1 MEDMKTQ
8 ASTTVIIERKAI
20 QPHLIIQALAFT
32 VILYFCVGQ
41 TPPEQSTTMFSVFGR
56 SATLS
61 TTVGNSVLQHTSQQ
75 SGLPTSA
82 LRIVQAKAQTWSDS
96 CLGLGNSGSSCTQ
109 MSVPGWRVTVA
120 GAQRRWIYRTDSS
133 GSLIKLEGST
143 PSPDKGNEVAIA
155 SGKIVQDT
163 GLR

>member
-8 ASTTVIIERKAI
+8 ASTTVTIERKAI
-20 QPHLIIQALAFT
+20 QPRLIIQALAFT

-41 TPPEQSTTMFSVFGR
+41 APPEQSTTMFSVIGR

-61 TTVGNSVLQHTSQQ
+61 TAVGNSVLQHTSKQF
-75 SGLPTSA
+75 GLPTSA

-96 CLGLGNSGSSCTQ
+96 CLGLGDSGGSCTQ

-120 GAQRRWIYRTDSS
+120 SKQRRWIYRTDSS

-143 PSPDKGNEVAIA
+143 PPPNQDNKVAIA
-155 SGKIVQDT
+155 FGTVLQGT
-163 GLR
+163 HLR